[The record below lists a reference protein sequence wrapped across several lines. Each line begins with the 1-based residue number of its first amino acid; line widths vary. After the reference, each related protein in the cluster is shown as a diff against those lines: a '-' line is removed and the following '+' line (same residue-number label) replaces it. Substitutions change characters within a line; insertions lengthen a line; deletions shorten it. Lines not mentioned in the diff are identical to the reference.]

1 MTGEILAENDA
12 RDGRLPMV
20 SVAAALRTIAARLLH
35 ITDNPRLEARLL
47 LSHALG
53 VEPADL
59 IRDPAR
65 PVDTAALERLVARRE
80 AREPIALILGRREFW
95 SMEFLVSD
103 ATLIP
108 RPDSETLVEA
118 ALAVFAKRPP
128 PRRILDLGTGT
139 GCLLLA
145 MLREFPGAFGVGVDI
160 TAEAAALASRNA
172 IHLGLTDRARFICA
186 DWTNAIS
193 GRFDLIVSNPPY
205 VATSEVAR
213 LMPEVAHYEPRR
225 ALDGGSD
232 GYDAYRSILPNL
244 GAALAA
250 DGTAILEVG
259 EGQAATVSAL
269 ACERGFAAS
278 TRRDLAGIARAIV
291 LSRRIG

>member
-1 MTGEILAENDA
+1 MTGGAPARDEARDA
-12 RDGRLPMV
+12 RRPV
-20 SVAAALRTIAARLLH
+20 ISVAEALRATAARLLH

-59 IRDPAR
+59 IRYPGR
-65 PVDTAALERLVARRE
+65 PVDPGALECSVARRE
-80 AREPIALILGRREFW
+80 AQEPIALILGRREFW

-118 ALAVFAKRPP
+118 ALAAFAERPP
-128 PRRILDLGTGT
+128 PWRILDLGTGT

-145 MLREFPGAFGVGVDI
+145 LLREFPGAFGVGVDI
-160 TAEAAALASRNA
+160 AAGAASLARRNA
-172 IHLGLTDRARFICA
+172 IRLGLADRAEFVSA
-186 DWTNAIS
+186 DWTNALS
-193 GRFDLIVSNPPY
+193 GMFDLIVANPPY
-205 VATSEVAR
+205 VATPEMTR
-213 LMPEVAHYEPRR
+213 LMPEVARYEPRR

-244 GAALAA
+244 GDALAA
-250 DGTAILEVG
+250 DGTAVLEVG
-259 EGQAATVSAL
+259 VGQAATVSAL
-269 ACERGFAAS
+269 ARERGFAAS

>member
-1 MTGEILAENDA
+1 MTGGASARDEARDA
-12 RDGRLPMV
+12 RRPV
-20 SVAAALRTIAARLLH
+20 ISVAEALRATADRLLH

-59 IRDPAR
+59 IRYPGR
-65 PVDTAALERLVARRE
+65 PVDPGALECSVARRE
-80 AREPIALILGRREFW
+80 AQEPIALILGRREFW

-118 ALAVFAKRPP
+118 ALAAFAERPP
-128 PRRILDLGTGT
+128 PWRILDLGTGT

-145 MLREFPGAFGVGVDI
+145 LLREFPGAFGVGVDI
-160 TAEAAALASRNA
+160 AAGAASLARRNA
-172 IHLGLTDRARFICA
+172 IRLGLADRAEFVSA
-186 DWTNAIS
+186 DWTNALS
-193 GRFDLIVSNPPY
+193 GMFDLIVANPPY
-205 VATSEVAR
+205 VATPEMTR
-213 LMPEVAHYEPRR
+213 LMPEVARYEPRR

-244 GAALAA
+244 GDALAA
-250 DGTAILEVG
+250 DGTAVLEVG
-259 EGQAATVSAL
+259 VGQAATVSAL
-269 ACERGFAAS
+269 ARERGFAAS

>member
-1 MTGEILAENDA
+1 MTGWASA
-12 RDGRLPMV
+12 RDDTRDGCRPMI
-20 SVAAALRTIAARLLH
+20 SVAEALRVTAARLQH
-35 ITDNPRLEARLL
+35 MTDDPRLEARLL

-59 IRDPAR
+59 IRDPLR
-65 PVDTAALERLVARRE
+65 PVDTGALERPVARRE

-118 ALAVFAKRPP
+118 ALAAFANRPP

-145 MLREFPGAFGVGVDI
+145 LLREYPDAFGVGVDI
-160 TAEAAALASRNA
+160 AADAALLARRNA
-172 IHLGLTDRARFICA
+172 IRLGLVDRADFVCA
-186 DWTNAIS
+186 DWTNAVN

-205 VATSEVAR
+205 VATPEMAR
-213 LMPEVAHYEPRR
+213 LMPEVARYEPRR

-244 GAALAA
+244 GEALAA
-250 DGTAILEVG
+250 DGTAVLEVG
-259 EGQAATVSAL
+259 AGQAATVSAM
-269 ACERGFAAS
+269 ARERGFAAS

-291 LSRRIG
+291 LSRRI

>member
-1 MTGEILAENDA
+1 MTGGASARDEARDA
-12 RDGRLPMV
+12 RRPV
-20 SVAAALRTIAARLLH
+20 ISVAEALRATAARLLH

-59 IRDPAR
+59 IRYPGR
-65 PVDTAALERLVARRE
+65 PVDPGALECSVARRE
-80 AREPIALILGRREFW
+80 AQEPIALILGRREFW

-118 ALAVFAKRPP
+118 ALAAFAERPP
-128 PRRILDLGTGT
+128 PWRILDLGTGT

-145 MLREFPGAFGVGVDI
+145 LLREFPGAFGVGVDI
-160 TAEAAALASRNA
+160 AAGAASLARRNA
-172 IHLGLTDRARFICA
+172 IRLGLADRAEFVSA
-186 DWTNAIS
+186 DWTNALS
-193 GRFDLIVSNPPY
+193 GMFDLIVANPPY
-205 VATSEVAR
+205 VATPEMTR
-213 LMPEVAHYEPRR
+213 LMPEVARYEPRR

-244 GAALAA
+244 GDALAA
-250 DGTAILEVG
+250 DGTAVLEVG
-259 EGQAATVSAL
+259 VGQAATVSAL
-269 ACERGFAAS
+269 ARERGFAAS

>member
-1 MTGEILAENDA
+1 MTGGASARDDA
-12 RDGRLPMV
+12 RDGRRSMI
-20 SVAAALRTIAARLLH
+20 SVAEALRATAARLLH
-35 ITDNPRLEARLL
+35 IADNPRLEARLL

-53 VEPADL
+53 VESADL
-59 IRDPAR
+59 IRDPNR
-65 PVDTAALERLVARRE
+65 PVDIAALECSVARRE

-118 ALAVFAKRPP
+118 ALAAFAERPP

-145 MLREFPGAFGVGVDI
+145 LLREFPGAFGIGVDI
-160 TAEAAALASRNA
+160 AAGAASLARRNA
-172 IHLGLTDRARFICA
+172 IRLGLADRAEFVCA
-186 DWTNAIS
+186 DWTNALS
-193 GRFDLIVSNPPY
+193 GMFDLIVSNPPY
-205 VATSEVAR
+205 VATPEMTR
-213 LMPEVAHYEPRR
+213 LMPEVARYEPRR

-244 GAALAA
+244 GDALAA
-250 DGTAILEVG
+250 DGTAVLEVG
-259 EGQAATVSAL
+259 VGQAATVSAL
-269 ACERGFAAS
+269 ARERGFAAS

-291 LSRRIG
+291 LSRRIE